1 MKINPIDI
9 LLNNDFIPDKK
20 FYFISGNEL
29 TLIEK
34 IRSRIIKQ
42 YKVLGASSLQNINKI
57 NNFQNETSLFGE
69 KKIFIY
75 NNCKDVN
82 KSNLDGIRG
91 VEGIFIFIHENS
103 PKINSVKL
111 LFEKAKDSYLIDCYE
126 LDRGTKTRLLDNFF
140 RVNELKVNQDIYWW
154 LIEELDDKYIFFENS
169 INKILDLGKKEITFE
184 NIKKILSF
192 NDFGKEKVFF
202 KLLKQNKEIVKI
214 YRKKILNPADVGE
227 FYYYCKYFCQLIIDC
242 ENESEYTKKIPRY
255 LFREKNFLI
264 DLYRKFNYKKKK
276 LLLNL
281 LSKMEK
287 SLREQGDLSLIT
299 GLRFFLN
306 IKKIT
311 IS

>member
-9 LLNNDFIPDKK
+9 LLNNDFFPSKK
-20 FYFISGNEL
+20 FYFISGNEI

-34 IRSRIIKQ
+34 IRSRIVKR
-42 YKVLGASSLQNINKI
+42 YKEVENASLQNIDKI
-57 NNFQNETSLFGE
+57 NNFKNETSLFKE
-69 KKIFIY
+69 KKIFIC
-75 NNCKDVN
+75 NNCKDIN
-82 KSNLDGIRG
+82 KDNLEGIRG

-103 PKINSVKL
+103 PKIKLVKL
-111 LFEKAKDSYLIDCYE
+111 LFEKEKDSYLIDCYE
-126 LDRGTKTRLLDNFF
+126 LDRSTKKRLLDNFF
-140 RVNELKVNQDIYWW
+140 RVNELNVNQDIYWW
-154 LIEELDDKYIFFENS
+154 LVEELDNKYIFFENS
-169 INKILDLGKKEITFE
+169 INKILDLDEKEITFE
-184 NIKKILSF
+184 NIRKILSF
-192 NDFGKEKVFF
+192 NDYGKEKVFF
-202 KLLKQNKEIVKI
+202 NLLKQNKEIIKI
-214 YRKKILNPADVGE
+214 YRKKIVNAPDVSE

-242 ENESEYTKKIPRY
+242 ENESDYIKKIPRY

-264 DLYRKFNYKKKK
+264 DLYRKFNFKKKK

-287 SLREQGDLSLIT
+287 SLREQSNLSLIS

>member
-9 LLNNDFIPDKK
+9 LLNNDFFPSKK
-20 FYFISGNEL
+20 FYFISGNEI

-34 IRSRIIKQ
+34 IRSRIVKR
-42 YKVLGASSLQNINKI
+42 YKEVENASLQNIDKI
-57 NNFQNETSLFGE
+57 NNFKNETSLFEE
-69 KKIFIY
+69 KKIFIC
-75 NNCKDVN
+75 NNCKDIN
-82 KSNLDGIRG
+82 KDNLEGIRG

-103 PKINSVKL
+103 PKIKLVKL
-111 LFEKAKDSYLIDCYE
+111 LFEKEKDSYLIDCYE
-126 LDRGTKTRLLDNFF
+126 LDRSTKKRLLDNFF
-140 RVNELKVNQDIYWW
+140 RVNELNVNQDIYWW
-154 LIEELDDKYIFFENS
+154 LVEELDNKYIFFENS
-169 INKILDLGKKEITFE
+169 INKILDLDEKEITFE
-184 NIKKILSF
+184 NIRKILSF
-192 NDFGKEKVFF
+192 NDYGKEKVFF
-202 KLLKQNKEIVKI
+202 NLLKQNKEIIKI
-214 YRKKILNPADVGE
+214 YRKKIVNAPDVSE

-242 ENESEYTKKIPRY
+242 ENESDYIKKIPRY

-264 DLYRKFNYKKKK
+264 DLYRKFNFKKKK

-287 SLREQGDLSLIT
+287 SLREQSNLSLIS